1 MPAAPKRPHTP
12 RPYPG
17 TRTRSSMPFARA
29 LPSADHDLLGVLRA
43 VHLLDPGRSRR
54 VLLRELA
61 TFLDEE
67 INPAGNRL
75 GSLALHEI
83 CRGGGPRRLREA
95 GPLARGHPV
104 DAGLGRIL
112 GSVFFVGKQDSQ
124 GGCQLD

>member
-1 MPAAPKRPHTP
+1 MPAATKQPHTP

-61 TFLDEE
+61 AFLDEE
-67 INPAGNRL
+67 IDPAGNRL
-75 GSLALHEI
+75 GGLTLHEI
-83 CRGGGPRRLREA
+83 GRGAARRLRHD
-95 GPLARGHPV
+95 GHLVRGHPG
-104 DAGLGRIL
+104 DAGRGR
-112 GSVFFVGKQDSQ
+112 G
-124 GGCQLD
+124 